1 MVSTNSNDLQC
12 LISVVFKVTR
22 QQAADIEFQT
32 RGQAASTVW
41 FIERQWRLTS
51 SRFGEVIRMTERR
64 DTAKFCES
72 LVGDVSLSTP
82 ALTHGK
88 TQEPEALRALEKV
101 C

>member
-64 DTAKFCES
+64 DTAKFCKS
-72 LVGDVSLSTP
+72 LVGDVSIASP

>member
-22 QQAADIEFQT
+22 QQAADIEFHT

-41 FIERQWRLTS
+41 FVERQWRLTS
-51 SRFGEVIRMTERR
+51 SRFGEITRMTERK
-64 DTAKFCES
+64 DTTKFCES
-72 LVGDVSLSTP
+72 LVGDVSISSP